1 LSVRSDER
9 RIHRRGRPDGAL
21 DAALASVGIGTDD
34 DPTVPLVHV
43 LPVVDALPEV
53 TAALVAWA
61 ADARSA
67 TVAGTDVV
75 TLVDAEGFD
84 TDHLARSML
93 AHGAVA
99 ATRALAMERA
109 RDGGR
114 ANLVVVDPDVDAA
127 DAAATIGWLLGAASV
142 TAEIVT
148 LGAARHGRQ
157 PA

>member
-1 LSVRSDER
+1 MAADER
-9 RIHRRGRPDGAL
+9 RVHRRGRPDEAL
-21 DAALASVGIGTDD
+21 DAALATAGIGTDD
-34 DPTVPLVHV
+34 DASAPLLHV

-53 TAALVAWA
+53 TAALVSWA
-61 ADARSA
+61 ADAREA
-67 TVAGTDVV
+67 TLAGTDIMTVI
-75 TLVDAEGFD
+75 DAEGFE
-84 TDHLARSML
+84 TDRVARSML

-114 ANLVVVDPDVDAA
+114 ANLVVVGAEVDVAET
-127 DAAATIGWLLGAASV
+127 AATLRWLLAATSV
-142 TAEIVT
+142 TAEIVQ